1 MTNRTY
7 SIDAQSW
14 ADLSMYETRPI
25 SHFKGPTSD
34 FRLGWYNY
42 PRNVLSRFY
51 HFLTWR
57 KTAIYI
63 GFPNYIH
70 AFICVKSLYCLQDK
84 GLKMVVFLYMDM
96 HMQLFM
102 HLCVDMWMDVEYSFD
117 YRIIW
122 FIELNLIIEI
132 QNQNQK
138 SQSKI
143 RFIFSKMIFDIV
155 KSGFEN

>member
-1 MTNRTY
+1 MR
-7 SIDAQSW
+7 
-14 ADLSMYETRPI
+14 
-25 SHFKGPTSD
+25 
-34 FRLGWYNY
+34 
-42 PRNVLSRFY
+42 
-51 HFLTWR
+51 
-57 KTAIYI
+57 
-63 GFPNYIH
+63 
-70 AFICVKSLYCLQDK
+70 
-84 GLKMVVFLYMDM
+84 
-96 HMQLFM
+96 
-102 HLCVDMWMDVEYSFD
+102 LCVDMWVEVEYGFD

>member
-1 MTNRTY
+1 MR
-7 SIDAQSW
+7 
-14 ADLSMYETRPI
+14 
-25 SHFKGPTSD
+25 
-34 FRLGWYNY
+34 
-42 PRNVLSRFY
+42 
-51 HFLTWR
+51 
-57 KTAIYI
+57 
-63 GFPNYIH
+63 
-70 AFICVKSLYCLQDK
+70 
-84 GLKMVVFLYMDM
+84 
-96 HMQLFM
+96 
-102 HLCVDMWMDVEYSFD
+102 LCVDMWMNVEYGFN

>member
-1 MTNRTY
+1 
-7 SIDAQSW
+7 
-14 ADLSMYETRPI
+14 
-25 SHFKGPTSD
+25 
-34 FRLGWYNY
+34 
-42 PRNVLSRFY
+42 
-51 HFLTWR
+51 
-57 KTAIYI
+57 
-63 GFPNYIH
+63 
-70 AFICVKSLYCLQDK
+70 
-84 GLKMVVFLYMDM
+84 
-96 HMQLFM
+96 M
-102 HLCVDMWMDVEYSFD
+102 HLCVDMCMNVECGFD